1 MPVGQG
7 FDMDEKQIENLRRL
21 AKSSVSEDGQVRPFA
36 EQLADYAFGSMPE
49 SEVFVVSPSSA
60 QFSLPLTGDY
70 PLVLTI
76 RNAKKIVDDHD
87 IPLKQLL
94 DLPQWLKLHPLA
106 VDSMSIA
113 GALVIVADAKDVN
126 GKDIVIAL
134 HIEKERGQRAHEIFV
149 DEITSVY
156 GKNNLSFFL
165 KNTASAGLNI
175 YVNERTRS
183 WLVRTGVQFPA
194 LEVSSIINEYTLE
207 RIESQEQFDSVTT
220 SKESARAPESYKGLW
235 WSPGERIAFYADP
248 TGEKEPQTWQGV
260 DAERLSAALAG
271 EASPALVA
279 QALGAPDYDGRPLSA
294 LKRVNDWESMP
305 ESHDELAEWKE
316 RVEERIDLS
325 ATQPEQDLSTEKTAH
340 LEEKKLLTAEKKT
353 LGEKV
358 SGLFNRD
365 KQTARQDESRA
376 HSQARGDDG
385 KRPTRAAEKDL

>member
-1 MPVGQG
+1 
-7 FDMDEKQIENLRRL
+7 MDEKQIDNLRRL

-36 EQLADYAFGSMPE
+36 EQLSDYAFGSMPE

-106 VDSMSIA
+106 VDSMSVA

-165 KNTASAGLNI
+165 KNTANAGLRI
-175 YVNERTRS
+175 FVNERTRS
-183 WLVRTGVQFPA
+183 WLVRTGVQFPT
-194 LEVSSIINEYTLE
+194 LEASSIINEYTLE
-207 RIESQEQFDSVTT
+207 RIESQEQFDSVTA
-220 SKESARAPESYKGLW
+220 SKEKTRAPEDYKGFW
-235 WSPGERIAFYADP
+235 WSPSERIAFYADP
-248 TGEKEPQTWQGV
+248 TGEKEPETWQGV
-260 DAERLSAALAG
+260 DAARLSVALAD
-271 EASPALVA
+271 ESSPARVA
-279 QALGAPDYDGRPLSA
+279 KALGAADFDGRPLSA
-294 LKRVNDWESMP
+294 LKRVEDWEAMP

-325 ATQPEQDLSTEKTAH
+325 ATQPEQGVSAEKAVVP
-340 LEEKKLLTAEKKT
+340 EEKKLPVHEKLKFT
-353 LGEKV
+353 KKMPGF
-358 SGLFNRD
+358 FNRD

-376 HSQARGDDG
+376 QSQARGDDK
-385 KRPTRAAEKDL
+385 KRPTRAAERDQ